1 MVFLVRPVLVGV
13 IGSVMIVKREDF
25 ILLIIPREHIGGVA
39 VVALGQL
46 FENLDSSC
54 KCDKVGG

>member
-46 FENLDSSC
+46 FENWIQ
-54 KCDKVGG
+54 V